1 MLEREFDYDDDG
13 DGAFSDAESAGP
25 PDLPSSSGDDEQDD
39 QDRRDFIRESAEL
52 FESDADKKSKKRLAD
67 FTKTELL
74 QRLMQLE
81 KEEQAQKFRDARPD
95 Q

>member
-1 MLEREFDYDDDG
+1 MAVQMDQDSSLHGNSSGDDAEEADFSPSLHKKEMLEREFDYDDDD

-52 FESDADKKSKKRLAD
+52 FESDADKK
-67 FTKTELL
+67 
-74 QRLMQLE
+74 
-81 KEEQAQKFRDARPD
+81 
-95 Q
+95 